1 MCPVGQLSDP
11 FSQGESEDLG
21 FTFSG
26 LPGEPDEPGP
36 EERDGDDRDGD
47 SDGDGDEVVFEL
59 DDWSDMERQAASDRL
74 REATIP
80 HVWDGTDLHVAAED
94 EAAVD
99 NILDIVDGGAEGP
112 QLDADRDR
120 VAYDLGDWD
129 GALIDRL
136 VDQLREGDLA
146 YEWDGEELYVYAE
159 DEQAVDGLLDGLGS
173 DDGAAAGPGGEVDGA
188 ELLGDLFVA
197 ADRLQHD
204 GTDNEGTSSMLES
217 GRVVEDAAAPYGMDA
232 PVWEGLQER
241 VAALVDLLI
250 EDTIDQDE
258 VRSQAHDLRSA
269 LRPFV

>member
-1 MCPVGQLSDP
+1 MSPVGQLSDP

-26 LPGEPDEPGP
+26 LPGEPDEPEP
-36 EERDGDDRDGD
+36 EERDGGDGGNGV
-47 SDGDGDEVVFEL
+47 GDGDEVVFEL
-59 DDWSDMERQAASDRL
+59 DDWSEMERQAASDRL

-99 NILDIVDGGAEGP
+99 NILDIVDGGAEEP
-112 QLDADRDR
+112 RLDDDRDR

-129 GALIDRL
+129 EALVDRL
-136 VDQLREGDLA
+136 VDLLREGDLA

-159 DEQAVDGLLDGLGS
+159 DEQAVDELLDRAGS
-173 DDGAAAGPGGEVDGA
+173 DDGAAAGAASGVDGA

-204 GTDNEGTSSMLES
+204 GTDNEGTFRMLES
-217 GRVVEDAAAPYGMDA
+217 GRVVEEAAAPYGMDK

-241 VAALVDLLI
+241 VAVLVDLLI